1 MINAQMLQTAGTSEN
16 VKSHEGNRTIA
27 PDVMLCLSS
36 LSFLPLFARSLLV
49 SSSCHSPSR
58 PTNLHEEVLKLN
70 VMNLNQ

>member
-1 MINAQMLQTAGTSEN
+1 MISAQTLQTAGTGTSEN

-27 PDVMLCLSS
+27 PDVILCLSS

-58 PTNLHEEVLKLN
+58 PTKLHERFQILV
-70 VMNLNQ
+70 